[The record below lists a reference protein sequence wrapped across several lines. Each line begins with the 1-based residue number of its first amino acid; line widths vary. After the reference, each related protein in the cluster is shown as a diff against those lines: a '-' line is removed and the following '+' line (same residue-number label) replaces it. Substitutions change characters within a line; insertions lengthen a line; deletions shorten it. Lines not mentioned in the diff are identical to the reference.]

1 MTQLMSNPVA
11 LAVALAAFVAVLLL
25 LEAAFLLWRQRFGQ
39 NARRLQSRLQ
49 ALSGERT
56 ASKLSLLRQRT
67 SAGQGMQGW
76 LERQAWV
83 RRLDLL
89 LAQADLAWNPALTVL
104 GSAAVALLAPLLLA
118 GLLRQALLNA
128 VLLGLLLAALPWGR
142 VLWRRQQRLRRM
154 EHQLPEA
161 LDLMVRALRAGHA
174 FSSSLQMV
182 ADEMPQPIA
191 SEFRAVHEEVNF
203 GLSLPQ
209 AFANLIERA
218 PLTDLRYFVVAVLIQ
233 REAGGNLTE
242 LLANLS
248 SLIRARLKLLD
259 RVRVLSS
266 EGRLSGL
273 ILVVLPFA
281 LGGLL
286 SFFNPDFMRP
296 LWTDPI
302 GITILNWML
311 GLMVVGVL
319 IMRKIIHIRV

>member
-1 MTQLMSNPVA
+1 MSDWMSNPAA
-11 LAVALAAFVAVLLL
+11 LAVALAAFVVVLLL

-39 NARRLQSRLQ
+39 DARRLQSRLQ
-49 ALSGERT
+49 ALSG
-56 ASKLSLLRQRT
+56 AHSHAKLALLRQRT
-67 SAGQGMQGW
+67 LAGQGMQGW

-83 RRLDLL
+83 RRLDVLF
-89 LAQADLAWNPALTVL
+89 AQANMSWNPALTVL
-104 GSAAVALLAPLLLA
+104 GSAAAALIVPMVVA
-118 GLLRQALLNA
+118 GLLRQPWVTAL
-128 VLLGLLLAALPWGR
+128 LLGLLVAAVPWAR
-142 VLWRRQQRLRRM
+142 VLWCRAQRLHRM

-182 ADEMPQPIA
+182 ADEMPEPIA
-191 SEFRAVHEEVNF
+191 TEFRGVHDEVNF

-248 SLIRARLKLLD
+248 SLIRERLKLLD

-302 GITILNWML
+302 GITILNWMG
-311 GLMVVGVL
+311 GLMVLGVL